1 MRPRGPEVPLGT
13 TVGAGAQ
20 TSRRPRRPR
29 LCPSAVGLTLQ
40 TAPKRRAFAA
50 PGMLLG
56 TEDAGGVGLALG
68 TWASL
73 RPAPGRG
80 RSSWGCWGELG
91 PRRGRSRGP
100 PPPGGM
106 HAASPAPLPARLSH
120 GASDR
125 LGSGIC
131 WRPEASSR
139 SVSPPRAT
147 SGAPPPA
154 RPWLYSLGSEKG
166 PAPSTDGPR
175 DALHTRAER
184 GRSHAELGAAE
195 SSGRAC
201 LGCGHRGQRRD
212 CCGQG
217 QTAYPTLSPV

>member
-13 TVGAGAQ
+13 TVGAGAGAQ

-106 HAASPAPLPARLSH
+106 HAASPACPMGPPIGWDL
-120 GASDR
+120 ASAGGPR
-125 LGSGIC
+125 
-131 WRPEASSR
+131 
-139 SVSPPRAT
+139 PPRGLSRHLGPPRGLHRQPVPGSTPWDLRKAQPPAQT
-147 SGAPPPA
+147 APGTLCTHVLSEVGLTQSLGQLRAQDEHVSGADTE
-154 RPWLYSLGSEKG
+154 GSAVTAVAKG
-166 PAPSTDGPR
+166 RLPTPR
-175 DALHTRAER
+175 
-184 GRSHAELGAAE
+184 
-195 SSGRAC
+195 
-201 LGCGHRGQRRD
+201 
-212 CCGQG
+212 
-217 QTAYPTLSPV
+217 